1 MMGDEGCC
9 TDLIRALEKAEAR
22 CIQTFDKWKWSS
34 LKLKRIAEYQKSGL
48 ARFGVLKAHGT

>member
-1 MMGDEGCC
+1 MGDEGCC